1 MDVSRYKDEF
11 NSVTK
16 YDNNTMTLNPC
27 DSNLNKALRCAREP
41 EGALRMLDRPAVPE
55 PDNSL
60 MPAVEAT
67 HNSATDSRPK
77 QILLLGATFLT
88 QNMGVGALAA
98 GAIRCLLTRYP
109 GAHIRL
115 LDYSEE
121 ASVQHVSCNGQ
132 EVSVPLINM
141 RFSKRIYLPN
151 HIVSLLLCATLLRL
165 LPSQAMRTWLVRR
178 SKCLQ
183 QIDTADLVT
192 ALSGGDS
199 FSDIYGMQRLLY
211 CALPQI
217 LVLLMG
223 KQLVLLPQTL
233 GPFRS
238 TASQLIARFILRH
251 ATLVYARDYKSL
263 AMIEPLVGRGFV
275 RQKYSFSYDLGFV
288 LDSCAPSQIS
298 VHGMSL
304 DEAVGLPL
312 VGLNVSGLLYMGGY
326 STKNMFGLRLSYSE
340 LMDRLIDLMITNKN
354 TRVLLIPHVF
364 GADPENDVAACE
376 KVFTAL
382 SPRYGDRLG
391 LLRGSF
397 DQSEVKHVIG
407 HCDFFIGS
415 RMHACI
421 AALSQCVPCVPIAY
435 SDKFLGVIG
444 SIDIGDIDGIGPLV
458 ADARKVNTD
467 QILEAVDRCYE
478 NRTLLRNLL
487 QQKMPAVRRS
497 TLAILA

>member
-1 MDVSRYKDEF
+1 
-11 NSVTK
+11 
-16 YDNNTMTLNPC
+16 
-27 DSNLNKALRCAREP
+27 
-41 EGALRMLDRPAVPE
+41 
-55 PDNSL
+55 
-60 MPAVEAT
+60 
-67 HNSATDSRPK
+67 
-77 QILLLGATFLT
+77 
-88 QNMGVGALAA
+88 
-98 GAIRCLLTRYP
+98 
-109 GAHIRL
+109 
-115 LDYSEE
+115 
-121 ASVQHVSCNGQ
+121 
-132 EVSVPLINM
+132 
-141 RFSKRIYLPN
+141 
-151 HIVSLLLCATLLRL
+151 
-165 LPSQAMRTWLVRR
+165 MRTWLVRR
-178 SKCLQ
+178 SDCLQ

-199 FSDIYGMQRLLY
+199 FSDIYGMRRLLY

-238 TASQLIARFILRH
+238 TGSQRIARFILRR

-263 AMIEPLVGRGFV
+263 AMIEPLVGLGFA

-304 DEAVGLPL
+304 DKVVDLPL

-340 LMDRLIDLMITNKN
+340 LMDRLIDFMITNKN

-444 SIDIGDIDGIGPLV
+444 SIGIGDIDGIGPLV
-458 ADARKVNTD
+458 ADARKVDTD
-467 QILEAVDRCYE
+467 QLLEVVDRCYE